1 MTWKD
6 RGTAAAIAGASMLL
20 CAATAGWGAAHAG
33 IPLSHLGVY
42 FDGHL
47 YLEIAKSFPLP
58 FSSEGPDYLGQA
70 PGYPAA
76 IWLVRQFLPGAFA
89 NWGFSAL
96 LVAWSGAGGAAIA
109 VWALAREVG
118 LRPLWPTAFFLL
130 AYPRWLSV
138 ASTAHPESL
147 ALAFSVASV
156 LWYLRGRI
164 GASMVWLALAGLV
177 RYPALLLGVPLA
189 LGILFQRRE
198 RGLRTWLW
206 LSLPPLAFAAV
217 QVYLYLAVPGFAG
230 ILDAHSVFW
239 EAGFSWPFAALLEF
253 APRARVLWSLP
264 DFWWTAVFVLTYGS
278 LLFYLSSLWVGFRR
292 LPSHFFVLPGAVA
305 VVVGFHVCLEGPP
318 AAWDFSRLT
327 LLAWPFALLIH
338 ARWWGTRQAKPLLAL
353 LGVGL
358 AVASFWY
365 ATTAAR
371 GAVELQSRRHPFL
384 EQTRER
390 LDSDVPVWASF
401 D

>member
-1 MTWKD
+1 MTRTD
-6 RGTAAAIAGASMLL
+6 FRSGALVSAATFLVCAAA
-20 CAATAGWGAAHAG
+20 AGWGAARAG
-33 IPLSHLGVY
+33 IPLSDLGVY

-58 FSSEGPDYLGQA
+58 YSSEGPDYLGQA

-76 IWLVRQFLPGAFA
+76 VWLLRQCLPGALA
-89 NWGFSAL
+89 NWGLVAL
-96 LVAWSGAGGAAIA
+96 LVAWLGTAGAAVA
-109 VWALAREVG
+109 LWTLARELG

-164 GASMVWLALAGLV
+164 GGSMVWLALAGLV

-189 LGILFQRRE
+189 LGILFQHRE
-198 RGLRTWLW
+198 TGLRAWLW
-206 LSLPPLAFAAV
+206 LSLPPLAFAGV

-239 EAGFSWPFAALLEF
+239 EAGFIWPFAALLEF
-253 APRARVLWSLP
+253 APRARVLWRLP

-278 LLFYLSSLWVGFRR
+278 LLFYLSSLWGGFRR
-292 LPSHFFVLPGAVA
+292 GPSRFFMLPGAVA
-305 VVVGFHVCLEGPP
+305 VVVGFHVCLDGPP

-338 ARWWGTRQAKPLLAL
+338 VRWWGATLPKPLLAL
-353 LGVGL
+353 LGAGL

-390 LDSDVPVWASF
+390 LDADVPVWASF
-401 D
+401 E